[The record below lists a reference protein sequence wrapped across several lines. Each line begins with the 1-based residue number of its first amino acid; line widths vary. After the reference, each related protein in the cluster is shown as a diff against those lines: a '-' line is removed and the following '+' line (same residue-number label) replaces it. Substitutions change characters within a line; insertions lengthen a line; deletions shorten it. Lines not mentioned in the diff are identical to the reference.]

1 MTTDDIRTKFLDFFA
16 SKGHCIVESDSVV
29 PKDDPTVLFTTA
41 GMQQFKQQ
49 FLGHVGDYRRATSS
63 QKCLRTDDLDKIG
76 KSDVHHTFFE
86 MLGNFSFGDYFKK
99 EAIAWAWEFLTQELK
114 LPAEKLWVSVY
125 KDDNEA
131 YTIWLKDIKI
141 PKGKI
146 VKLGDHTNFWPA
158 DAKEKGPNGP
168 CGPCSEIFFDY
179 GPNPKCTNKKC
190 GLGCDC
196 GRFSEIWNLVFTQF
210 NRKDNGVLE
219 PLPNKNIDTGMG
231 LERLAAVVQGKK
243 SNYEIDV
250 FVTILE
256 IIRKE
261 LPSAE
266 EREKRIIADHVRA
279 IVFGINDG
287 VIPSNDGRGY
297 IIKKLI
303 IDTTDIVLRANG
315 KEDVVGKFIA
325 PVIKA
330 MGKAY
335 PEINNHE
342 REITQTV
349 TSIAFSYAKVYQ
361 ERIPELKQEVLA
373 QKDDS
378 ERLGEILFKFQDTYG
393 LTTGTIHLTIKYLI
407 DQGQLKGC
415 GLDRAWEKRNKLFE
429 RQQEQ
434 SRATS
439 KMTGDVFQVSLDLG
453 VPKTHFLGYDH
464 HEATTT
470 ILRMFIGDKIVSEA
484 KKGDHVKVILDKT
497 PFYAESG
504 GQIGDRGTIA
514 CEKGTMNVTDT
525 QKISDVVIHLGD
537 VEQGHLNVGEMVQ
550 ANIDVE
556 RRMAIMRNHTATH
569 LLQAA
574 LRDVLGPHIKQQGS
588 LVAEDRLRFD
598 FTHPKA
604 VSKKELDAIER
615 RVNETIVSAETVT
628 KEYMD
633 IDEAR
638 NSGALAFFAEKY
650 GKTVRIVSIGN
661 VSKEFCGGTHLDNIG
676 QIGLLKI
683 ISEGAVAQG
692 IRRLEA
698 KTGLSALEHIK
709 SQEQLLE
716 EVANILKTPVTGVA
730 SRIDL
735 QMKRL
740 KQLEKEVEEARFITI
755 KSSIDEILRKANAVN
770 GTQIISHDF
779 ADIDIALLRK
789 VCELLKQKTKS
800 SVIVLGS
807 QTDENTSLLVAV
819 TDDLIKQ
826 GIKADD
832 LIKEISPLINGS
844 GGGRPQL
851 AQAGSR
857 EKVKM
862 EQTLKEAQRIIKG
875 KLTK

>member
-49 FLGHVGDYRRATSS
+49 FLGHVGDYRRAASS

-250 FVTILE
+250 FATILE

-361 ERIPELKQEVLA
+361 ERIPELKQQALA
-373 QKDDS
+373 QKDDA

-393 LTTGTIHLTIKYLI
+393 LTVDTIQSTVGDLI
-407 DQGQLKGC
+407 TQGQLKGSV
-415 GLDRAWEKRNKLFE
+415 LDRAWEKRNKLFE

-439 KMTGDVFQVSLDLG
+439 KMTGDVFQASLDLG

-525 QKISDVVIHLGD
+525 QKISDVVIHLGEVD
-537 VEQGHLNVGEMVQ
+537 KGHLNVGEMVQ

-716 EVANILKTPVTGVA
+716 EVANILKTPVTGVV

-735 QMKRL
+735 QTKRL

-779 ADIDIALLRK
+779 ANIDIALLRK
-789 VCELLKQKTKS
+789 VCEFLKQKTKS